1 MLNVFKDNLTHLPYV
16 IGKHVTTKGK
26 GKMIN
31 FTDLSQ
37 KYIESF
43 TFTITKLCWKKIMEQ
58 QESFSSVDPFH
69 EKSQE
74 KAHNCCFYIHLKG
87 RKRTKHWRWF
97 SKISS
102 SSTGIK
108 CWKQKGYNVRAL
120 VKKYESN
127 CVFIKLPA

>member
-16 IGKHVTTKGK
+16 IGKHVTTEGK

-37 KYIESF
+37 KCIESF
-43 TFTITKLCWKKIMEQ
+43 TLTITKLCKKKIMEQ
-58 QESFSSVDPFH
+58 QESFSSVDSFH

-87 RKRTKHWRWF
+87 RKRTNNWRWF

-127 CVFIKLPA
+127 YVFIKLPA